1 MTFRIKLSVIL
12 LLNIFFDI
20 TLCVITHIVI
30 CNQLRPKS
38 NVKQIAR
45 KNGLPLMSK
54 QYTGTEVDFESMFCS
69 KLIFLKENT
78 KIKLWLY
85 CTQKEKSFQI
95 YQKRVEFNRLREWL
109 LLPSSRNRALRL
121 QESCFT
127 FKINSIL
134 CFGTK

>member
-45 KNGLPLMSK
+45 KNGLPLMLK

-78 KIKLWLY
+78 KIKL
-85 CTQKEKSFQI
+85 
-95 YQKRVEFNRLREWL
+95 
-109 LLPSSRNRALRL
+109 
-121 QESCFT
+121 
-127 FKINSIL
+127 
-134 CFGTK
+134 